1 MFQLFRRVQG
11 GLPKGFSGV
20 YRAYNAR
27 FMSITASVGPK
38 SVLIGFADN
47 HKSSFGH
54 FWLRDHCKCPECWH
68 PETKQRLFDTFS
80 VPMNISPRSA
90 EVSDNML
97 HVTWPDNHKSVYDL
111 DWLKRHSY
119 DPKLPSKS
127 VIASRKKIL
136 WDKNISSR
144 EDYPRVLYQDVMRGN
159 VGLAKWLELIDKFGF
174 CEDFTSNLA
183 HGDTAYTNLGIGAHT
198 DTTYFTDPIGLQLF
212 HLLEHQGEGG
222 HTLLVD
228 GFFVA
233 QKLKEQYPEYYDVL
247 TRINVPTHS
256 AGDKEI
262 LIHPT
267 PKSGFPIIRVSP
279 KTNEVYQIRYNNH
292 DRSVLSG
299 KQFSPKDIDH
309 FYLSP
314 KTNEVYQIRYNN
326 HDRSVLSGQ
335 QFSPKDIDH
344 FYRALKAWKD
354 IVTDKQVEFWTK
366 MKPGTAV
373 IVDNWRVLHGR
384 SSFTGKRRLCGAYL
398 NWDDY
403 RSRINTVLDKKKMK
417 DDL

>member
-1 MFQLFRRVQG
+1 
-11 GLPKGFSGV
+11 
-20 YRAYNAR
+20 
-27 FMSITASVGPK
+27 
-38 SVLIGFADN
+38 
-47 HKSSFGH
+47 
-54 FWLRDHCKCPECWH
+54 
-68 PETKQRLFDTFS
+68 
-80 VPMNISPRSA
+80 
-90 EVSDNML
+90 
-97 HVTWPDNHKSVYDL
+97 
-111 DWLKRHSY
+111 
-119 DPKLPSKS
+119 
-127 VIASRKKIL
+127 
-136 WDKNISSR
+136 
-144 EDYPRVLYQDVMRGN
+144 
-159 VGLAKWLELIDKFGF
+159 
-174 CEDFTSNLA
+174 
-183 HGDTAYTNLGIGAHT
+183 
-198 DTTYFTDPIGLQLF
+198 
-212 HLLEHQGEGG
+212 LEHQGEGG

-267 PKSGFPIIRVSP
+267 PKSGFPIVRV
-279 KTNEVYQIRYNNH
+279 
-292 DRSVLSG
+292 
-299 KQFSPKDIDH
+299 
-309 FYLSP
+309 SP